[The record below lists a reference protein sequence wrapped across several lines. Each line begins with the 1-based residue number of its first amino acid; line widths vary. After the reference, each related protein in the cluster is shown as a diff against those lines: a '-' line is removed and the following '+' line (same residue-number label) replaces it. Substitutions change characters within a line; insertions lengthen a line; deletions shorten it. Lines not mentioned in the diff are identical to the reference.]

1 MRGVPE
7 SLAGPRGQ
15 GVLVPRMS
23 SRSQAAPAEGEDR
36 EEVKEA
42 LFLKGE
48 RVEERAFWTP
58 LCRRLRRWEARD
70 MSWRAVVED
79 ARRRRCCA
87 SRTIT
92 S

>member
-1 MRGVPE
+1 MGRIVRKREEKGPVQVRPFGGGKRG
-7 SLAGPRGQ
+7 GGD
-15 GVLVPRMS
+15 
-23 SRSQAAPAEGEDR
+23 GEDR
-36 EEVKEA
+36 REVKEA

-58 LCRRLRRWEARD
+58 LWRRLRRWEARD
-70 MSWRAVVED
+70 RSWRAVVED